1 MKESEIDIM
10 ARNLLQNAEETVSPK
25 VWEGVSA
32 ALDARK
38 RVVPF
43 WAWALAGVAAA
54 AAVVLGVFLY
64 RPSVNAIPA
73 APLAGYVQTAA
84 QPEGIVPLQQ
94 QMARSAVVSS
104 ALAMNQEEPAPQAA
118 PLYTQ
123 AIQAQP
129 FAQGVTAASQRL
141 SAPVQNTD
149 ISAEDQALLNR
160 LAQETASRSIAEK
173 DFRLQVSGNFQGN
186 NRGDVSSAAYHR
198 AFRPLS
204 PKVSQEEGIYN
215 EYPEV
220 SFSLPVSG
228 GVGFMFNFHPR
239 WAVGTGVRY
248 THLSRT
254 FVAEYVDSDGFPLG
268 ETDIDNH
275 QHWLGVPLNLYFHIV
290 NKGRWRIHSFV
301 GGAGEYLVDNDFL
314 IHSSPKDIHYHQ
326 GGFPLQWSAAVGLG
340 MEFKLTPAVGL
351 YLDPSFRYYFGT
363 ENQPRSIR
371 TIQPLRVD
379 LEAGVRFSL

>member
-43 WAWALAGVAAA
+43 WAWALSGVAAA

-64 RPSVNAIPA
+64 RPSVSAIPA
-73 APLAGYVQTAA
+73 APLAGYVQAA
-84 QPEGIVPLQQ
+84 SQPEGIVPLQQ
-94 QMARSAVVSS
+94 QMARSAVPS
-104 ALAMNQEEPAPQAA
+104 ALAMTQEEPAPQAA
-118 PLYTQ
+118 PLSTQ
-123 AIQAQP
+123 AIPAQP
-129 FAQGVTAASQRL
+129 FAAAVIPASQRL
-141 SAPVQNTD
+141 SVPVRSTG

-160 LAQETASRSIAEK
+160 LAQETVQQPAGENGLS
-173 DFRLQVSGNFQGN
+173 LLVSGNFQGN
-186 NRGDVSSAAYHR
+186 GRGNVSSAAYHR

-204 PKVSQEEGIYN
+204 PRATQEEGIYN

-228 GVGFMFNFHPR
+228 GLGFLFNFHPR
-239 WAVGTGVRY
+239 WAVGTGIRY

-254 FVAEYVDSDGFPLG
+254 FVAEYVDSDGFPQG

-275 QHWLGVPLNLYFHIV
+275 QHWVGVPLNLYFHIV

-314 IHSSPKDIHYHQ
+314 IHSSPRDIHYHQ

-340 MEFKLTPAVGL
+340 MEFKLTPGIGL

>member
-64 RPSVNAIPA
+64 RPSVGAIPA
-73 APLAGYVQTAA
+73 APLAGYVQTAPQA
-84 QPEGIVPLQQ
+84 GGIVPIRQ
-94 QMARSAVVSS
+94 QMARSAVPA
-104 ALAMNQEEPAPQAA
+104 ALAQVREEPVAEAA
-118 PLYTQ
+118 PVYTQ
-123 AIQAQP
+123 TIQAQP
-129 FAQGVTAASQRL
+129 FASYITPAPQRL
-141 SAPVQNTD
+141 YAPAPTPV

-160 LAQETASRSIAEK
+160 LAQGQPKPAGESGLS
-173 DFRLQVSGNFQGN
+173 LQVSGNFQGN
-186 NRGDVSSAAYHR
+186 SRGDVSAAAYHR

-204 PKVSQEEGIYN
+204 PRAPRGEGIYN

-228 GVGFMFNFHPR
+228 GVGLMFNFHPR

-248 THLSRT
+248 TNLSRT
-254 FVAEYVDSDGFPLG
+254 FVAEYVDADGFPLG

-340 MEFKLTPAVGL
+340 MEFKLTPAIGL